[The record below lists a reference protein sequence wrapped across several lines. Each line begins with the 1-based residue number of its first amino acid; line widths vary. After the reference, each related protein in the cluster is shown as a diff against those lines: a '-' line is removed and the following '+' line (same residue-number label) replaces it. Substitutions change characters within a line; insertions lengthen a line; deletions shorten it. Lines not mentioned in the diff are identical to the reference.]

1 MVESGV
7 IGRRTDDESAI
18 LEDIP
23 QDVAVMGLGDIVKQN
38 VLEAGFGGC
47 LGYDLGHA
55 LGVAVHGAITDDQAW
70 HCGVAAHTV
79 VHAHDFVDVAVPNR
93 AVSGTNV
100 GERQTGE
107 LLQGVLHRDAILTHD
122 VGVVT
127 GHLVPAPVGVDGVID
142 DTSVEGSEAAKGIS
156 AEEGLGG
163 RLVGHHGLGPVDHGG
178 EVEGKVVLAESDGF
192 GVFHL
197 YTVIGDTIEAL
208 EHTDGL
214 LVAYHLHIG
223 IILAQQGDRPAVV
236 GFHVVDDEIIDGATA
251 DDFAD
256 IADISGKEIDLH
268 GIDETHFVVVDEV
281 RIVRDSIWERPQSFE
296 ERLVAV
302 VDSYIVNVIINN
314 VHIKYDLVIAC
325 CCRNRLR
332 YSCRYSCN
340 SRRQTPARRR

>member
-1 MVESGV
+1 M
-7 IGRRTDDESAI
+7 
-18 LEDIP
+18 
-23 QDVAVMGLGDIVKQN
+23 
-38 VLEAGFGGC
+38 
-47 LGYDLGHA
+47 
-55 LGVAVHGAITDDQAW
+55 
-70 HCGVAAHTV
+70 
-79 VHAHDFVDVAVPNR
+79 
-93 AVSGTNV
+93 
-100 GERQTGE
+100 
-107 LLQGVLHRDAILTHD
+107 
-122 VGVVT
+122 
-127 GHLVPAPVGVDGVID
+127 
-142 DTSVEGSEAAKGIS
+142 
-156 AEEGLGG
+156 
-163 RLVGHHGLGPVDHGG
+163 DHGG

-192 GVFHL
+192 GVFYL
-197 YTVIGDTIEAL
+197 YTVIGDAIETL

-236 GFHVVDDEIIDGATA
+236 GFHVVDDEIIDGAIA

-256 IADISGKEIDLH
+256 IADIPGKEIDLH

-281 RIVRDSIWERPQSFE
+281 RIVRDSIRERPQSFE